1 MVYLRVN
8 FPFKEIFCI
17 LLDDPPIKK
26 GSCLGRFAFFSWT
39 NFQVTWWDLLRSTH
53 PLSRKT
59 MLNVLSFLDKFFLPF
74 KSSKF
79 DTCHKKH
86 CWESCKSVK
95 PSNQSGWSTTPQ
107 FLVWR
112 IGDIRSQTG
121 SLFYLGLHQWIGEDQ
136 SKLSSMILWCY
147 FQNRKGMLSEK
158 RWKVLYLRCI
168 PPVSW
173 IPISLIGS
181 KYNSSRIGHVPLA
194 GQAHGSGSLCVGF
207 TVDTSSL
214 MNTNQ
219 PTQNPPPTHIA
230 KFYLLFLVALLGNV
244 FRVASR
250 ICWISA
256 STHRQLKGEIEVSS

>member
-1 MVYLRVN
+1 
-8 FPFKEIFCI
+8 
-17 LLDDPPIKK
+17 
-26 GSCLGRFAFFSWT
+26 
-39 NFQVTWWDLLRSTH
+39 
-53 PLSRKT
+53 
-59 MLNVLSFLDKFFLPF
+59 
-74 KSSKF
+74 
-79 DTCHKKH
+79 
-86 CWESCKSVK
+86 
-95 PSNQSGWSTTPQ
+95 
-107 FLVWR
+107 
-112 IGDIRSQTG
+112 
-121 SLFYLGLHQWIGEDQ
+121 
-136 SKLSSMILWCY
+136 
-147 FQNRKGMLSEK
+147 MLSEK
-158 RWKVLYLRCI
+158 RWKVLYPRCI

-250 ICWISA
+250 ITPPSIFHMLNFCLNSLPAQRRNWSEILVRAISVWHLRSPQNKEWSQVIPA
-256 STHRQLKGEIEVSS
+256 QGSSLPCHWWSLAQAGGPSWPSGAIMGLKLLANLKIRYSYVDVAVYNVCCAELKVMTERRSADLRNY

>member
-1 MVYLRVN
+1 
-8 FPFKEIFCI
+8 
-17 LLDDPPIKK
+17 
-26 GSCLGRFAFFSWT
+26 
-39 NFQVTWWDLLRSTH
+39 
-53 PLSRKT
+53 
-59 MLNVLSFLDKFFLPF
+59 
-74 KSSKF
+74 
-79 DTCHKKH
+79 
-86 CWESCKSVK
+86 
-95 PSNQSGWSTTPQ
+95 
-107 FLVWR
+107 
-112 IGDIRSQTG
+112 
-121 SLFYLGLHQWIGEDQ
+121 
-136 SKLSSMILWCY
+136 
-147 FQNRKGMLSEK
+147 MLSEK
-158 RWKVLYLRCI
+158 RWKVLYPRCI

-250 ICWISA
+250 ITPPSIFHMLNFCLNSLPAQRRNWSEILVRAISVWHLRSPQNKEWSQVIPAQGSSLPCHWWSLAQAGGPSWPSGAIIGPQIARKLEDALFLCWCCGLQRLLCRAESNDRATFRWFGKLLKRCWSIQIPLVSQAWGLSREISISEA
-256 STHRQLKGEIEVSS
+256 FSVQERFPNRSDSKQLAGAGQ